1 MTFYEYKTEVQD
13 LARQIR
19 DEAREDD
26 RDVDDVLHE
35 TVDGHAWVIYTYRA
49 VEVMQHAS
57 NPDAYQD
64 LGIDASGGWSQFVSQ
79 AAYCA
84 LAEDVRDAL
93 ADLEDED
100 EDEDSETAST

>member
-1 MTFYEYKTEVQD
+1 MTRDEYQTEVQD

-19 DEAREDD
+19 DEAREYD
-26 RDVDDVLHE
+26 RDVEDVLHE
-35 TVDGHAWVIYTYRA
+35 TVDGHEWVIYTTKATY
-49 VEVMQHAS
+49 VMAHAS

-84 LAEDVRDAL
+84 LAQDVRDAL

-100 EDEDSETAST
+100 EDEDAASA